1 MNFQKWEM
9 FSGSPGISM
18 YPLSLAF
25 CPRAKSFEF
34 VCHFRK
40 SAVSMPLPCSL
51 NVKDACEKLKKVEG
65 GNLKKE
71 DAVKKMKYLNK

>member
-1 MNFQKWEM
+1 
-9 FSGSPGISM
+9 
-18 YPLSLAF
+18 
-25 CPRAKSFEF
+25 
-34 VCHFRK
+34 
-40 SAVSMPLPCSL
+40 MPLPCSL